1 MTAKVTLSA
10 GTQVGDLLVVKD
22 GAGTALFSGQVTA
35 EMLKD
40 GLNVEVPVSGS
51 PSEVK
56 VTAQVTDQAGN
67 PSGIADD
74 TAKVDNVAAR
84 RRAWNCKAPVPTTP
98 TTRQRL

>member
-1 MTAKVTLSA
+1 MARALRCSAASDCRDAQRWPERGSA
-10 GTQVGDLLVVKD
+10 GD
-22 GAGTALFSGQVTA
+22 
-35 EMLKD
+35 
-40 GLNVEVPVSGS
+40 GS

-74 TAKVDNVAAR
+74 TAKVDNVRPR

-98 TTRQRL
+98 TTRQRLVTITRDRQGDAECGTR

>member
-1 MTAKVTLSA
+1 M
-10 GTQVGDLLVVKD
+10 
-22 GAGTALFSGQVTA
+22 
-35 EMLKD
+35 
-40 GLNVEVPVSGS
+40 SGS

-74 TAKVDNVAAR
+74 TAKWTTWRPR

-98 TTRQRL
+98 TTRQRLVTITA